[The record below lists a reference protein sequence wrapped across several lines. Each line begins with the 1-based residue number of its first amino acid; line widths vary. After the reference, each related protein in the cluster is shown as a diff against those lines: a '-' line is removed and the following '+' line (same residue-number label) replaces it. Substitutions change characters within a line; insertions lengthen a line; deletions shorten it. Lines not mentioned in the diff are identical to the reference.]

1 MVNFECDYIYG
12 EQQEKKLFEI
22 IQNGFEWNTPLKKGT
37 RYSKYD
43 YYNDDTN
50 IELKSRKN
58 TYNTYPTTMI
68 TLNKLSTDKE
78 LILIFNF
85 IDGVYFIQ
93 YDNETFRG
101 FEVKEFSRANLRGD
115 EKKHIYIPIKKL
127 ELLHQW

>member
-12 EQQEKKLFEI
+12 EQQENKLYEI
-22 IQNGFEWNTPLKKGT
+22 IKNGFEWSTPLQKGT

-58 TYNTYPTTMI
+58 KYKTYPTTML

-78 LILIFNF
+78 LLLLFNF

-93 YDNETFRG
+93 YDKDMFSK
-101 FEVKEFSRANLRGD
+101 FEVKDFSRANLRGD
-115 EKKHIYIPIKKL
+115 EKKHIYIPITKL